1 MVIILNR
8 FKTFMINFTIII
20 SSSFILQIIKLIFGI
35 YISNKVS
42 SEAMGVFQLI
52 MTVYMFGITL
62 ASAGINITCM
72 KIVSEEIA
80 LKNYKSAKKTSIKCT
95 LIGLIAG
102 ILSGALFCLNSNF
115 ITTHCLHNKVQQNII
130 YLIATALPLIS
141 MSASISGYFMA
152 IRKVNKTVIGNFI
165 EQISKVISTC
175 IILKYFCNISSINSI
190 CFSLILGD
198 VISEIISFIYFALA
212 YILDLIGNKKI
223 DTSYYIDNIKN
234 RLYRNKLK
242 IKLNSKIF
250 NILIPIAL
258 TSYIRSGISTLKQLI
273 IPSSLE
279 RSGIN
284 CEKALS
290 DYGIISAMAMPI
302 VMFPSIF
309 LGIFSNLLIPEFS
322 RYYATKDYYKI
333 KKYTHKLI
341 MLTLLFS
348 CFISFIFWNFGQ
360 QIGLLIYNNAYVGN
374 YIKVFSLIIPFMYVD
389 IIIDSILKG
398 IDEQVFVMKVNIID
412 LAISTFLIIFIVPI
426 LGIKGYILSIFIS
439 EIFNLILS
447 LRKLLKFK

>member
-1 MVIILNR
+1 
-8 FKTFMINFTIII
+8 MINFAIII
-20 SSSFILQIIKLIFGI
+20 SSSFILQIIKLIFSI
-35 YISNKVS
+35 YISNQVS

-102 ILSGALFCLNSNF
+102 TLSGILFCLNSEF
-115 ITTHCLHNKVQQNII
+115 ITVHCLHNKVRENVI
-130 YLIATALPLIS
+130 YLIAIALPLIS
-141 MSASISGYFMA
+141 MSAAISGYFMA
-152 IRKVNKTVIGNFI
+152 IRKVKKNVVGNFI

-175 IILKYFCNISSINSI
+175 IILKYFCDVSSINNI
-190 CFSLILGD
+190 CFALILGD
-198 VISEIISFIYFALA
+198 VISEIISFIYFSFA
-212 YILDLIGNKKI
+212 YIYDLVGNRKI
-223 DTSYYIDNIKN
+223 NTTYINNVKN
-234 RLYRNKLK
+234 K
-242 IKLNSKIF
+242 ITNNTFKFRLNSKIL

-290 DYGIISAMAMPI
+290 DYGIISAMALPI

-309 LGIFSNLLIPEFS
+309 LGIFANLLIPEFS

-341 MLTLLFS
+341 MITLLFS
-348 CFISFIFWNFGQ
+348 CFVSFIFWNWGQ
-360 QIGLLIYNNAYVGN
+360 EIGLLIYNNAYVGN
-374 YIKVFSLIIPFMYVD
+374 YIKIFSIIIPFMYVD

-398 IDEQVFVMKVNIID
+398 IDEQVFVMKINIID

-447 LRKLLKFK
+447 LRKLLKFYFLQIGTVLF

>member
-1 MVIILNR
+1 
-8 FKTFMINFTIII
+8 MINFTIVI
-20 SSSFILQIIKLIFGI
+20 SSSLILQIIKLIFGI

-80 LKNYKSAKKTSIKCT
+80 LNNYTAAKKTSIKCT

-102 ILSGALFCLNSNF
+102 ILSGALFSLNSNF
-115 ITTHCLHNKVQQNII
+115 ITIHCLHNKVDQNII
-130 YLIATALPLIS
+130 YLIAIALPLIS

-152 IRKVNKTVIGNFI
+152 IRKVNKTVVGNFI

-175 IILKYFCNISSINSI
+175 VILKYFCNISSINSI

-198 VISEIISFIYFALA
+198 VISEIISFIYFAFT
-212 YILDLIGNKKI
+212 YIFDLIGNKKI
-223 DTSYYIDNIKN
+223 GDFYSNN
-234 RLYRNKLK
+234 VRSRLSNKKLNFK
-242 IKLNSKIF
+242 FKLNSKIF

-258 TSYIRSGISTLKQLI
+258 TTYIRSGISTLKQLI

-302 VMFPSIF
+302 VLFPSIF

-341 MLTLLFS
+341 MITLLFS

-360 QIGLLIYNNAYVGN
+360 KIGLFIYNNAYVGN

-412 LAISTFLIIFIVPI
+412 LIISTFLIIFIVPI
-426 LGIKGYILSIFIS
+426 LGIKGYVLSIFIS